1 MKVRI
6 VNEGKPGFFTTIT
19 DAETGQ
25 DLSDLMITEIRIEVH
40 DRIPT
45 AILTCTPAFDIIA
58 EAAIKRTCPCCG
70 LPIDEKGKLIDN
82 QA

>member
-25 DLSDLMITEIRIEVH
+25 DLGDFMISEIHIEVH

-45 AILTCTPAFDIIA
+45 AILTCSPAFDIIA
-58 EAAIKRTCPCCG
+58 EAAIKRMCPCCG
-70 LPIDEKGKLIDN
+70 LPIDKEGKLISS
-82 QA
+82 